1 MSSDTSQTDTTDDQQ
16 TDPDKQVLTGHDV
29 AEALLEEWRF
39 VLGRLHA
46 RFRTGDFSTGA
57 RLVAAIADAADAVD
71 HHPDVDLRYPHVDVV
86 LSSHDVGG
94 ITRRDLRLA
103 ATITDL
109 AGQVGAE
116 PAPHEVQALEWALDT
131 PDPSRIKP
139 FWAAVLGL
147 DPSAGKDDEVLD
159 GDGRSALWFQRS
171 TDSAADAADGAD
183 RQCRHRVRR
192 RGRRPRRDVRPALP
206 PRRHRA
212 PGAGREARARRG
224 RGGRHPRQR
233 RLRPGLLGARRRR
246 GQPRLR
252 LHLAGPRRLRH
263 RPARRR
269 RLSPARPPAGG
280 HRRGRARGTAQPA
293 QLRGRA
299 GRWRGGLRG
308 WRSRP
313 RRGLR
318 NRRNCVGGRD
328 GGGSFAQ
335 SAQPAPPPDRATG
348 AIA

>member
-171 TDSAADAADGAD
+171 ADGAAD
-183 RQCRHRVRR
+183 RAGASGQRFHLDVTVPPELAEKRVRAA
-192 RGRRPRRDVRPALP
+192 V
-206 PRRHRA
+206 
-212 PGAGREARARRG
+212 E
-224 RGGRHPRQR
+224 
-233 RLRPGLLGARRRR
+233 
-246 GQPRLR
+246 
-252 LHLAGPRRLRH
+252 
-263 RPARRR
+263 
-269 RLSPARPPAGG
+269 AGG
-280 HRRGRARGTAQPA
+280 TLVNDGYAPA
-293 QLRGRA
+293 FWVLADAEGNHA
-299 GRWRGGLRG
+299 
-308 WRSRP
+308 
-313 RRGLR
+313 
-318 NRRNCVGGRD
+318 CVCTWLGRD
-328 GGGSFAQ
+328 G
-335 SAQPAPPPDRATG
+335 SATAPPADEA
-348 AIA
+348 

>member
-1 MSSDTSQTDTTDDQQ
+1 MSSDTTQTDTTDDQQ

-171 TDSAADAADGAD
+171 TDSAADGAADGATDSAATGSDGGNAD
-183 RQCRHRVRR
+183 RAGTSGQRFHLDVTVPPELAEKRVR
-192 RGRRPRRDVRPALP
+192 VAV
-206 PRRHRA
+206 
-212 PGAGREARARRG
+212 E
-224 RGGRHPRQR
+224 
-233 RLRPGLLGARRRR
+233 
-246 GQPRLR
+246 
-252 LHLAGPRRLRH
+252 
-263 RPARRR
+263 
-269 RLSPARPPAGG
+269 AGG
-280 HRRGRARGTAQPA
+280 TLVNDGYAPA
-293 QLRGRA
+293 FWVLADAEGNHA
-299 GRWRGGLRG
+299 
-308 WRSRP
+308 
-313 RRGLR
+313 
-318 NRRNCVGGRD
+318 CVCTWLGRD
-328 GGGSFAQ
+328 G
-335 SAQPAPPPDRATG
+335 SATAPPADEA
-348 AIA
+348 